1 MASSPNSD
9 LDFFHSELFCFEE
22 EEKKDRIEKRKERK
36 SEKKETLC
44 DELSKVMF

>member
-22 EEKKDRIEKRKERK
+22 EEKKGKKDRI
-36 SEKKETLC
+36 EKKETLC